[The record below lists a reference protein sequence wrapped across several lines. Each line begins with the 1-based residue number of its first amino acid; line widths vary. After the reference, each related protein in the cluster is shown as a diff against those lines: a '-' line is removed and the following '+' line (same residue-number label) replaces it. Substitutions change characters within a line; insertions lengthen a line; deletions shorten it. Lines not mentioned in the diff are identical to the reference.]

1 MNTIPRPEPAD
12 LNDPALR
19 ARAVAAARGDA
30 PFDMLITG
38 GRLLDAVTGLIRDAD
53 IGLVGALIASVHA
66 SASRADAAEVIDAAG
81 SILTPGLIDTHMHV
95 ESSMVTPAEYASA
108 VLPRGVT
115 TVVWDP
121 HEFGNVHG
129 LDGVRWAIE
138 AARALPL
145 RMILLAPSCVPSA
158 PGLEI
163 AGADFDAAVIA
174 EMLRSSAVGGVAEV
188 MNMRG
193 VIDGDPR
200 MSAIV
205 NAGLASGKLVCGHAR
220 GLEGADLNAFMAA
233 GVTSDHEL
241 TSGADLA
248 TKLAAG
254 LTIELRGSHDHLLQE
269 FVEVLNGLGHLPPT
283 VTLCTDDVFPDE
295 LYESGGLDDVARRL
309 VRYGMK
315 PEWAIQAATFNAA
328 QRLKRSDLGLVAAGR
343 RADLVFFEDLA
354 EFRARLVISGGRI
367 VARNG
372 SMEAVVE
379 PLDTAPLTN
388 SVKLPTLTENDFRI
402 PAKGNRVRVATIDR
416 PRFTEWGEA
425 ETEVRDGFVVP
436 PAGSAMIAVA
446 HRHGKADGITR
457 VGFLTGWG
465 EWRGAFCTTVSHD
478 SHNLTVFGG
487 NARDMALA
495 ANAVISAGGG
505 MAVAGGGKIE
515 AILSLPL
522 SGLVTDASLQDT
534 ASAFAGIRKAMDKI
548 VDWKPPYRV
557 FKACFG
563 ATLACN
569 AGPHQTDRGIADVVT
584 GRVMEGPVLEVLW
597 DSEHKPD
604 NDRRAR

>member
-1 MNTIPRPEPAD
+1 MNASPRQEPAD

-19 ARAVAAARGDA
+19 ARAVTAARGDA
-30 PFDMLITG
+30 PFDVLITG
-38 GRLLDAVTGLIRDAD
+38 GRLLDAVTGLIREAD

-66 SASRADAAEVIDAAG
+66 PASRTDAAEIIDATG

-108 VLPRGVT
+108 VLARGVT
-115 TVVWDP
+115 SIVWDP

-138 AARALPL
+138 AARSLPL

-158 PGLEI
+158 PGLEL
-163 AGADFDAAVIA
+163 AGADFDATVVA
-174 EMLRSSAVGGVAEV
+174 EMLRSSTVGGVAEV

-200 MSAIV
+200 MTDIV
-205 NAGLASGKLVCGHAR
+205 NAGLAAGKLICGHAR
-220 GLEGADLNAFMAA
+220 GLEGADLNAFMAS
-233 GVTSDHEL
+233 GITSDHEL
-241 TSGADLA
+241 TSGADFLA
-248 TKLAAG
+248 KLSAG
-254 LTIELRGSHDHLLQE
+254 LTIELRGSHDHLLRE

-295 LYESGGLDDVARRL
+295 LQEGGGLDDVVRRL

-315 PEWAIQAATFNAA
+315 PDWAIRAATFNAA
-328 QRLKRSDLGLVAAGR
+328 QRLKRPDLGLVAAGR
-343 RADLVFFEDLA
+343 RADIVLFEDLTD
-354 EFRARLVISGGRI
+354 FRARVVVSGGRV
-367 VARNG
+367 VAHNG
-372 SMEAVVE
+372 RMQRAVQQI
-379 PLDTAPLTN
+379 DTAPLVN
-388 SVKLPTLTENDFRI
+388 SVKLPPLTEDDFRI
-402 PAKGNRVRVATIDR
+402 PATGERVRVATIDR
-416 PRFTEWGEA
+416 PRFTQWGEV

-446 HRHGKADGITR
+446 HRHGKADGTPR

-487 NARDMALA
+487 NARDMMLA

-505 MAVAGGGKIE
+505 MAVAKDGRIE
-515 AILSLPL
+515 ALLPLPL
-522 SGLVTDASLQDT
+522 SGLVTDAALEDT
-534 ASAFAGIRKAMDKI
+534 ALTFTDIRKAMDKI

-569 AGPHQTDRGIADVVT
+569 AGPHQTDRGIADVGT
-584 GRVMEGPVLEVLW
+584 GRVMESPVLEAW
-597 DSEHKPD
+597 
-604 NDRRAR
+604 

>member
-1 MNTIPRPEPAD
+1 MNATPRQEPAD

-30 PFDMLITG
+30 AFDVLITG

-66 SASRADAAEVIDAAG
+66 PASRTDALEIVDATG
-81 SILTPGLIDTHMHV
+81 SIVTPGLIDTHMHV

-129 LDGVRWAIE
+129 LDGVRWAVE

-220 GLEGADLNAFMAA
+220 GLAGADLNAFMAA
-233 GVTSDHEL
+233 GVSSDHEL
-241 TSGADLA
+241 ISGADLA
-248 TKLAAG
+248 AKLAAG

-309 VRYGMK
+309 ARYGMK
-315 PEWAIQAATFNAA
+315 PEWAIRAATFNAA

-343 RADLVFFEDLA
+343 RADLVLFDDLT
-354 EFRARLVISGGRI
+354 EFRARLVISGGSI

-372 SMEAVVE
+372 SMEAAVQR
-379 PLDTAPLTN
+379 LDTAPLEN
-388 SVKLPTLTENDFRI
+388 SLKLPPLVENDFLI
-402 PAKGNRVRVATIDR
+402 PSEGARVRVATIDR
-416 PRFTEWGEA
+416 PRFTQWGEA
-425 ETEVRDGFVVP
+425 ETEVRDGFVVA

-446 HRHGKADGITR
+446 HRHGKADGVPRI
-457 VGFLTGWG
+457 GFLTGWG

-505 MAVAGGGKIE
+505 MAVARDGKIE
-515 AILSLPL
+515 AILPLPL
-522 SGLVTDASLQDT
+522 SGLVTGASLKDT

-584 GRVMEGPVLEVLW
+584 GRVMESPVLEILQDLV
-597 DSEHKPD
+597 K
-604 NDRRAR
+604 

>member
-1 MNTIPRPEPAD
+1 MNASPRQEPAD

-19 ARAVAAARGDA
+19 ARAVTAARGDA
-30 PFDMLITG
+30 PFDVLITG
-38 GRLLDAVTGLIRDAD
+38 GRLLDAVTGLIREAD

-66 SASRADAAEVIDAAG
+66 PASRTDAAEIIDATG

-108 VLPRGVT
+108 VLARGVT
-115 TVVWDP
+115 SIVWDP

-138 AARALPL
+138 AARSLPL

-158 PGLEI
+158 PGLEL
-163 AGADFDAAVIA
+163 AGADFDATVVA
-174 EMLRSSAVGGVAEV
+174 EMLRSSTVGGVAEV

-200 MSAIV
+200 MTDIV
-205 NAGLASGKLVCGHAR
+205 NAGLAAGKLVCGHAR
-220 GLEGADLNAFMAA
+220 GLEGADLNAFMAS
-233 GVTSDHEL
+233 GIDSDHEL
-241 TSGADLA
+241 TSGADLLS
-248 TKLAAG
+248 KLSAG
-254 LTIELRGSHDHLLQE
+254 LTIELRGSHDHLLRE

-295 LYESGGLDDVARRL
+295 LQEGGGLDDVVRRL

-315 PEWAIQAATFNAA
+315 PDWAIRAATFNAA
-328 QRLKRSDLGLVAAGR
+328 QRLKRPDLGLVAAGR
-343 RADLVFFEDLA
+343 RADIVLFEDLTD
-354 EFRARLVISGGRI
+354 FRARVVVSGGRV
-367 VARNG
+367 VAHNG
-372 SMEAVVE
+372 RMQRAVQQF
-379 PLDTAPLTN
+379 DTAPLVN
-388 SVKLPTLTENDFRI
+388 SVKLPPLTEDDFRI
-402 PAKGNRVRVATIDR
+402 PATGERVRVATIDR
-416 PRFTEWGEA
+416 PRFTQWGEV

-446 HRHGKADGITR
+446 HRHGKADGTPR

-487 NARDMALA
+487 NARDMMLA

-505 MAVAGGGKIE
+505 MAVAKDGRIE
-515 AILSLPL
+515 ALLPLPL
-522 SGLVTDASLQDT
+522 SGLVTDAALEDT
-534 ASAFAGIRKAMDKI
+534 ALTFTDIRKAMDKI

-569 AGPHQTDRGIADVVT
+569 AGPHQTDRGIADVGT
-584 GRVMEGPVLEVLW
+584 GRVMESPVLEAW
-597 DSEHKPD
+597 
-604 NDRRAR
+604 

>member
-1 MNTIPRPEPAD
+1 MNTIPRQEPFD
-12 LNDPALR
+12 LNDPGLR
-19 ARAVAAARGDA
+19 ARAVAAARGDD
-30 PFDMLITG
+30 PFDLVITG
-38 GRLLDAVTGLIRDAD
+38 GRLLDAVTGLIREAD

-66 SASRADAAEVIDAAG
+66 PASRADAVEIVDATG
-81 SILTPGLIDTHMHV
+81 GILTPGLIDTHMHV
-95 ESSMVTPAEYASA
+95 ESSMVTPGEYASA

-138 AARALPL
+138 AAHALPL

-158 PGLEI
+158 PGLEL
-163 AGADFDAAVIA
+163 AGADFDATIIA
-174 EMLRSSAVGGVAEV
+174 EMLRSPAVGGVAEV

-205 NAGLASGKLVCGHAR
+205 NAGLVSGKLVCGHAR
-220 GLEGADLNAFMAA
+220 GLAGADLNAFMAA

-248 TKLAAG
+248 AKLSAG

-283 VTLCTDDVFPDE
+283 VTLCTDDIFPDE
-295 LYESGGLDDVARRL
+295 LYEGGGLDDVIRRL

-315 PEWAIQAATFNAA
+315 PEWALRAATFNAA

-343 RADLVFFEDLA
+343 RADLVLFENLT
-354 EFRARLVISGGRI
+354 EFRARLVISGGRL

-372 SMEAVVE
+372 CMEAAIQ
-379 PLDTAPLTN
+379 PLDTAPLVN
-388 SVKLPTLTENDFRI
+388 SVKLPPLTENDFRI
-402 PAKGNRVRVATIDR
+402 PAKGARVRVATIDR
-416 PRFTEWGEA
+416 PRFTQWGEA
-425 ETEVRDGFVVP
+425 ETEIRDGFVVP
-436 PAGSAMIAVA
+436 PVGSAMIAVT
-446 HRHGKADGITR
+446 HRHGKTDSAPRI
-457 VGFLTGWG
+457 GFLTGWG

-487 NARDMALA
+487 NVRDMALA
-495 ANAVISAGGG
+495 ANAVIAAGGG
-505 MAVAGGGKIE
+505 MAVAKDGAIE
-515 AILSLPL
+515 AILPLPL
-522 SGLVTDASLQDT
+522 SGLVTDAPLRDT
-534 ASAFAGIRKAMDKI
+534 ALAFSDIRKAMDKI

-569 AGPHQTDRGIADVVT
+569 AGPHQTDRGIADVAT
-584 GRVMEGPVLEVLW
+584 GKVLDSPVLAIL
-597 DSEHKPD
+597 
-604 NDRRAR
+604 

>member
-1 MNTIPRPEPAD
+1 MNATPRQEPAD

-30 PFDMLITG
+30 AFDVLITG

-66 SASRADAAEVIDAAG
+66 PASRTDALEIVDATG
-81 SILTPGLIDTHMHV
+81 SIVTPGLIDTHMHV

-129 LDGVRWAIE
+129 LDGVRWAVE

-220 GLEGADLNAFMAA
+220 GLAGADLNAFMAA

-241 TSGADLA
+241 ISGADLA
-248 TKLAAG
+248 AKLAAG

-309 VRYGMK
+309 ARYGMK
-315 PEWAIQAATFNAA
+315 PEWAIRAATFNAA

-343 RADLVFFEDLA
+343 RADLVLFDDLT
-354 EFRARLVISGGRI
+354 EFRARLVISGGSI

-372 SMEAVVE
+372 SMEAAVQR
-379 PLDTAPLTN
+379 LDTAPLEN
-388 SVKLPTLTENDFRI
+388 SLKLPPLVENDFLI
-402 PAKGNRVRVATIDR
+402 PSEGARVRVATIDR
-416 PRFTEWGEA
+416 PRFTQWGEA
-425 ETEVRDGFVVP
+425 ETEVRDGFVVA

-446 HRHGKADGITR
+446 HRHGKADGVPRI
-457 VGFLTGWG
+457 GFLTGWG

-505 MAVAGGGKIE
+505 MAVARDGKIE
-515 AILSLPL
+515 AILPLPL
-522 SGLVTDASLQDT
+522 SGLVTGASLKDT
-534 ASAFAGIRKAMDKI
+534 ASAFAGIHKAMDKI

-584 GRVMEGPVLEVLW
+584 GRVMESPVLEILQDLV
-597 DSEHKPD
+597 K
-604 NDRRAR
+604 

>member
-1 MNTIPRPEPAD
+1 MIPLCAPAP
-12 LNDPALR
+12 LLLR
-19 ARAVAAARGDA
+19 AAM
-30 PFDMLITG
+30 PFDVLITG
-38 GRLLDAVTGLIRDAD
+38 GRLLDAVTGLIRETD

-66 SASRADAAEVIDAAG
+66 PASRTDAAEIIDATG

-115 TVVWDP
+115 SIVWDP

-138 AARALPL
+138 AARSLPL

-158 PGLEI
+158 PGLEL
-163 AGADFDAAVIA
+163 AGADFDATVVA
-174 EMLRSSAVGGVAEV
+174 EMLRSSTVGGVAEV

-200 MSAIV
+200 MTDIV
-205 NAGLASGKLVCGHAR
+205 NAGLAAGKLVCGHAR
-220 GLEGADLNAFMAA
+220 GLEGADLNAFMAS
-233 GVTSDHEL
+233 GITSDHEL
-241 TSGADLA
+241 TSGADLLS
-248 TKLAAG
+248 KLSAG
-254 LTIELRGSHDHLLQE
+254 LTIELRGSHDHLLRE

-295 LYESGGLDDVARRL
+295 LQEGGGLDDVVRRL

-315 PEWAIQAATFNAA
+315 PDWAIRAATFNAA
-328 QRLKRSDLGLVAAGR
+328 QRLKRPDLGLVAAGR
-343 RADLVFFEDLA
+343 RADIVLFEDLTD
-354 EFRARLVISGGRI
+354 FRARLVVSGGRV
-367 VARNG
+367 VAHNG
-372 SMEAVVE
+372 RMQRAVQQI
-379 PLDTAPLTN
+379 DTAPLVN
-388 SVKLPTLTENDFRI
+388 SVKLPPLTEDDFRI
-402 PAKGNRVRVATIDR
+402 PATGERVRVATIDR
-416 PRFTEWGEA
+416 PRFTQWGEV

-446 HRHGKADGITR
+446 HRHGKADGTPR

-487 NARDMALA
+487 NARDMMLA

-505 MAVAGGGKIE
+505 MAVAKDGRIE
-515 AILSLPL
+515 ALLPLPL
-522 SGLVTDASLQDT
+522 SGLVTDAALEDT
-534 ASAFAGIRKAMDKI
+534 ALAFTDIRKAMDKI

-584 GRVMEGPVLEVLW
+584 GKVMESPVLEDW
-597 DSEHKPD
+597 
-604 NDRRAR
+604 

>member
-1 MNTIPRPEPAD
+1 MNAIPSREPAD

-30 PFDMLITG
+30 PFDVLITG
-38 GRLLDAVTGLIRDAD
+38 GRLLDVVTGLVRKVD
-53 IGLVGALIASVHA
+53 IGLVGALISSVHA
-66 SASRADAAEVIDAAG
+66 PESRTDAVEIIDAAG
-81 SILTPGLIDTHMHV
+81 GILTPGLIDTHMHV

-138 AARALPL
+138 AARSLPL

-158 PGLEI
+158 PGLER

-200 MSAIV
+200 MTAIV

-248 TKLAAG
+248 AKLAAG
-254 LTIELRGSHDHLLQE
+254 LTIELRGSHDHLLKE

-295 LYESGGLDDVARRL
+295 LHQSGGLDDVIRRL
-309 VRYGMK
+309 VRYGLK
-315 PEWAIQAATFNAA
+315 PEWALRAATFNAA
-328 QRLKRSDLGLVAAGR
+328 QRLKRSDLGLLAAGR
-343 RADLVFFEDLA
+343 RADIVLFEDLT

-367 VARNG
+367 AARNG
-372 SMEAVVE
+372 SMQVGVRQ
-379 PLDTAPLTN
+379 LDPAPLEN
-388 SVKLPTLTENDFRI
+388 SVKLPQFGENDFRI
-402 PAKGNRVRVATIDR
+402 PSRGERVRVATIDR
-416 PRFTEWGEA
+416 PRFTQWGEV
-425 ETEVRDGFVVP
+425 ETEVKDGFVVLP
-436 PAGSAMIAVA
+436 PGSAMISVA
-446 HRHGKADGITR
+446 HRHGKADATPRI
-457 VGFLTGWG
+457 GFLTGWG

-505 MAVAGGGKIE
+505 MAVAKDGKIE
-515 AILSLPL
+515 AILPLPL
-522 SGLVTDASLQDT
+522 SGLVTDASLKDT
-534 ASAFAGIRKAMDKI
+534 ASAFAGIRKAMEKI

-584 GRVMEGPVLEVLW
+584 GKVLESPVLLVL
-597 DSEHKPD
+597 
-604 NDRRAR
+604 

>member
-1 MNTIPRPEPAD
+1 MNATPRHESAD

-19 ARAVAAARGDA
+19 ARAVSAARGDA
-30 PFDMLITG
+30 PFDVLITG

-66 SASRADAAEVIDAAG
+66 SASRTDAAEIIDAAG
-81 SILTPGLIDTHMHV
+81 GILTPGLIDTHMHV
-95 ESSMVTPAEYASA
+95 ESSMVTPAEYARA

-115 TVVWDP
+115 TIVWDP

-129 LDGVRWAIE
+129 LDGVHWAVE
-138 AARALPL
+138 AARSLPL

-158 PGLEI
+158 PGLEL

-193 VIDGDPR
+193 IIDGEPR

-205 NAGLASGKLVCGHAR
+205 NAGLAAGKLVCGHAR

-248 TKLAAG
+248 AKLAAG
-254 LTIELRGSHDHLLQE
+254 LTIELRGSHDHLLKE

-295 LYESGGLDDVARRL
+295 LYQSGGLDDVIRRL

-315 PEWAIQAATFNAA
+315 PEWALRAATFNAA
-328 QRLKRSDLGLVAAGR
+328 ERLKRSDLGLIAAGR
-343 RADLVFFEDLA
+343 RADIVLFEDL
-354 EFRARLVISGGRI
+354 EQFRAQLVISGGRI
-367 VARNG
+367 VAGNG
-372 SMEAVVE
+372 SLQVDAKQ
-379 PLDTAPLTN
+379 LDTAPLEN
-388 SVKLPTLTENDFRI
+388 SVKLPQFAEDDFLI
-402 PAKGNRVRVATIDR
+402 PSRGERVRVATIDR
-416 PRFTEWGEA
+416 PRFTQWAEA

-446 HRHGKADGITR
+446 HRHGKADGTPRI
-457 VGFLTGWG
+457 GFLTGWG

-505 MAVAGGGKIE
+505 MAVAKDGKIE
-515 AILSLPL
+515 AILPLPL
-522 SGLVTDASLQDT
+522 SGLVTGASLKDT
-534 ASAFAGIRKAMDKI
+534 ASAFAGIRKAMEKI

-569 AGPHQTDRGIADVVT
+569 AGPHQTDQGIADVVT
-584 GRVMEGPVLEVLW
+584 GKVLESPVLEVL
-597 DSEHKPD
+597 
-604 NDRRAR
+604 

>member
-1 MNTIPRPEPAD
+1 MNAIPRQEPGD

-19 ARAVAAARGDA
+19 ARAVAAARGNA

-53 IGLVGALIASVHA
+53 IGLVGALIASVHTP
-66 SASRADAAEVIDAAG
+66 ASRTDAVEIIDAAG
-81 SILTPGLIDTHMHV
+81 GILTPGLIDTHMHV

-108 VLPRGVT
+108 VLARGVT

-121 HEFGNVHG
+121 HEFANVHG

-138 AARALPL
+138 AARCLPL

-158 PGLEI
+158 PGLEF
-163 AGADFDAAVIA
+163 AGADFDATVIA
-174 EMLRSSAVGGVAEV
+174 EMLRSSTVGGVAEV

-200 MSAIV
+200 MVAIV

-220 GLEGADLNAFMAA
+220 GLEGADLNAFMAS
-233 GVTSDHEL
+233 GITSDHEL

-248 TKLAAG
+248 AKLAAG

-315 PEWAIQAATFNAA
+315 PEWAIRAATFNAA
-328 QRLKRSDLGLVAAGR
+328 QRLKRSDLGLIAPGR
-343 RADLVFFEDLA
+343 RADIVLFEDL
-354 EFRARLVISGGRI
+354 EQFQARLVISGGRV

-372 SMEAVVE
+372 DMQVDIQQ
-379 PLDTAPLTN
+379 LDTTPLEN
-388 SVKLPTLTENDFRI
+388 SVKLPQLGENDFRI
-402 PAKGNRVRVATIDR
+402 PSRGERVRVATIDR
-416 PRFTEWGEA
+416 PRFTQWGEA

-446 HRHGKADGITR
+446 HRHGRADGTPRI
-457 VGFLTGWG
+457 GFLTGWG

-505 MAVAGGGKIE
+505 MAVAKDGKIE
-515 AILSLPL
+515 ALLPLSL
-522 SGLVTDASLQDT
+522 SGLVTGASLKDT
-534 ASAFAGIRKAMDKI
+534 ASAFAGIRKAMEKI

-569 AGPHQTDRGIADVVT
+569 VGPHQTDRGIADVVK
-584 GRVMEGPVLEVLW
+584 GEVLESPVLEVL
-597 DSEHKPD
+597 
-604 NDRRAR
+604 

>member
-1 MNTIPRPEPAD
+1 MTVTPRQEPAD

-30 PFDMLITG
+30 PFDVLITG
-38 GRLLDAVTGLIRDAD
+38 GRLLDAVTGLIREAD

-66 SASRADAAEVIDAAG
+66 PASRTDAAEIIHAAG
-81 SILTPGLIDTHMHV
+81 GILTPGLIDTHMHV

-115 TVVWDP
+115 SIVWDP

-138 AARALPL
+138 AARSLPL

-158 PGLEI
+158 PGLEL
-163 AGADFDAAVIA
+163 AGADFDAAIVA

-193 VIDGDPR
+193 IIDGDPR
-200 MSAIV
+200 MTDIV

-220 GLEGADLNAFMAA
+220 GLEGADLNAFMAS

-248 TKLAAG
+248 AKLAAG

-295 LYESGGLDDVARRL
+295 LYQSGGLDDVIRRL
-309 VRYGMK
+309 VHYGMK
-315 PEWAIQAATFNAA
+315 PEWALRAATFNAA
-328 QRLKRSDLGLVAAGR
+328 ARLKRSDLGLVAAGR
-343 RADLVFFEDLA
+343 RADIVLFEDLE

-372 SMEAVVE
+372 GMQVDIRQ
-379 PLDTAPLTN
+379 LDTAPLEN
-388 SVKLPTLTENDFRI
+388 SVKLPQFGENDFRI
-402 PAKGNRVRVATIDR
+402 PSRGTRVRVATIDC
-416 PRFTEWGEA
+416 PRFTQWGKA
-425 ETEVRDGFVVP
+425 ETEVRDGFVMP
-436 PAGSAMIAVA
+436 PAGSAMIAVV
-446 HRHGKADGITR
+446 HRHGKAEGTPRI
-457 VGFLTGWG
+457 GFLTGWG

-505 MAVAGGGKIE
+505 MAIARDGAIE
-515 AILSLPL
+515 ALLPLPL
-522 SGLVTDASLQDT
+522 SGLVTDASLEDT
-534 ASAFAGIRKAMDKI
+534 ALAFANIRKTMEKI

-584 GRVMEGPVLEVLW
+584 GRVMESPVLEAW
-597 DSEHKPD
+597 
-604 NDRRAR
+604 

>member
-1 MNTIPRPEPAD
+1 MNAIPRQEPGD

-30 PFDMLITG
+30 PFDMLIAG
-38 GRLLDAVTGLIRDAD
+38 GRLLDAVTGLIREAD
-53 IGLVGALIASVHA
+53 IGFVGALIASVHPP
-66 SASRADAAEVIDAAG
+66 ASRSDAAEIIDAAG
-81 SILTPGLIDTHMHV
+81 GILTPGLIDTHMHV
-95 ESSMVTPAEYASA
+95 ESSMVTPAAYASA
-108 VLPRGVT
+108 VLARGVT

-121 HEFGNVHG
+121 HEFANVHG

-138 AARALPL
+138 AARCLPL

-158 PGLEI
+158 PGLEL
-163 AGADFDAAVIA
+163 AGADFDASVIA

-200 MSAIV
+200 MVAIV

-241 TSGADLA
+241 TSGADLLA
-248 TKLAAG
+248 KLSAG

-269 FVEVLNGLGHLPPT
+269 FVEVLNGLGHLPAT

-295 LYESGGLDDVARRL
+295 LHQNGGLDDVIRRL

-315 PEWAIQAATFNAA
+315 PEWAIRAATFNAA
-328 QRLKRSDLGLVAAGR
+328 QRLKRPDLGLVAPGR
-343 RADLVFFEDLA
+343 RADIVVFEDLM
-354 EFRARLVISGGRI
+354 EFRAQLVISSGRI

-372 SMEAVVE
+372 SMQIAVQQ
-379 PLDTAPLTN
+379 LDPAPLVN
-388 SVKLPTLTENDFRI
+388 SVKLPQLGERDFRI
-402 PAKGNRVRVATIDR
+402 PSRGERVRVATIDR
-416 PRFTEWGEA
+416 PRFTQWSEA
-425 ETEVRDGFVVP
+425 EAEVSDGFVVP

-446 HRHGKADGITR
+446 HRHGQANGIPR
-457 VGFLTGWG
+457 IGFLTGWG

-487 NARDMALA
+487 NTRDMALA

-505 MAVAGGGKIE
+505 MAVAKDGKIE
-515 AILSLPL
+515 ALLPLPL
-522 SGLVTDASLQDT
+522 SGLVTSATLKNT
-534 ASAFAGIRKAMDKI
+534 ALAFADIRKAMEKI
-548 VDWKPPYRV
+548 VDWKPPYLV

-569 AGPHQTDRGIADVVT
+569 LGPHQTDRGIADVGT
-584 GRVMEGPVLEVLW
+584 GEVLESPVLEVL
-597 DSEHKPD
+597 
-604 NDRRAR
+604 

>member
-1 MNTIPRPEPAD
+1 MNASPRQEPAD

-19 ARAVAAARGDA
+19 ARAVTAARGDA
-30 PFDMLITG
+30 PFDVLITG
-38 GRLLDAVTGLIRDAD
+38 GRLLDAVTGLIREAD

-66 SASRADAAEVIDAAG
+66 PASRTDAAEIIDATG

-108 VLPRGVT
+108 VLARGVT
-115 TVVWDP
+115 SIVWDP

-138 AARALPL
+138 AARSLPL
-145 RMILLAPSCVPSA
+145 RIILLAPSCVPSA
-158 PGLEI
+158 PGLEL
-163 AGADFDAAVIA
+163 AGADFDATVVA
-174 EMLRSSAVGGVAEV
+174 EMLRSSTVGGVAEV

-200 MSAIV
+200 MTDIV
-205 NAGLASGKLVCGHAR
+205 NAGLAAGKLVCGHAR
-220 GLEGADLNAFMAA
+220 GLEGADLNAFMAS
-233 GVTSDHEL
+233 GITSDHEL
-241 TSGADLA
+241 TSGADFLA
-248 TKLAAG
+248 KLSAG
-254 LTIELRGSHDHLLQE
+254 LTIELRGSHDHLLRE

-295 LYESGGLDDVARRL
+295 LQEGGGLDDVVRRL

-315 PEWAIQAATFNAA
+315 PDWAIRAATFNAA
-328 QRLKRSDLGLVAAGR
+328 QRLKRPDLGLVAAGR
-343 RADLVFFEDLA
+343 RADIVLFEDLTD
-354 EFRARLVISGGRI
+354 FRARVVVSGGRV
-367 VARNG
+367 VAHNG
-372 SMEAVVE
+372 RMQRAVQQI
-379 PLDTAPLTN
+379 DTAPLVN
-388 SVKLPTLTENDFRI
+388 SVKLPPLTEDDFRI
-402 PAKGNRVRVATIDR
+402 PAMGERVRVATIDR
-416 PRFTEWGEA
+416 PRFTQWGEV

-446 HRHGKADGITR
+446 HRHGKADGTPR

-487 NARDMALA
+487 NARDMTLA

-505 MAVAGGGKIE
+505 MAVAKDGRIE
-515 AILSLPL
+515 ALLPLPL
-522 SGLVTDASLQDT
+522 SGLVTDAALEDT
-534 ASAFAGIRKAMDKI
+534 ALAFTDIRKAMDKI
-548 VDWKPPYRV
+548 VDWKPPFRV

-584 GRVMEGPVLEVLW
+584 GKVMESPVLEDW
-597 DSEHKPD
+597 
-604 NDRRAR
+604 